1 VDGRTLVLRI
11 GHDYARTRA
20 LTEPEHGAIPDNEV
34 TFVVTLAHCPAM
46 ITMPS
51 ASPPDAV
58 LAHVRPGSDIIV
70 PLANGEPR
78 TLIDV
83 LDRHAMGLSRV
94 RVHQMHTLHDHP
106 YLHGA
111 YGDHLHHLSYFLSPV
126 TRSAFA
132 EGGCDLVPANF
143 SEMALLLRRET
154 NDPLVL
160 AAASPPD
167 AHGYV
172 SLGTNADYTARFIGQ
187 ARFFVEVN
195 PQMPR
200 TFGENSL
207 HLSQVVGWTRAD
219 YPLLEL
225 PSPPMSGKDRHIA
238 ALVAD
243 RVPNGATVQA
253 GIGAIPNAILELLR
267 GHKNLGLH
275 TELISDGVM
284 DLFESGALTGTHK
297 VTRPGKL
304 VATFALG
311 TRRLYDFLHD
321 NSAVELLPVDWV
333 NDPRVIGREH
343 CFVSINASVEVDLLG
358 QCNSEMI
365 AGHYYSGSGGQTD
378 FARGAMYSERGMGF
392 VVLHSTT
399 RDGSLSRI
407 VSRLCPG
414 APVTT
419 MKNTVDH
426 VVTEH
431 GVADLRGRSVAQRV
445 RALVAIADPKFRD
458 GLERDARELGYLTR

>member
-1 VDGRTLVLRI
+1 
-11 GHDYARTRA
+11 
-20 LTEPEHGAIPDNEV
+20 
-34 TFVVTLAHCPAM
+34 M
-46 ITMPS
+46 
-51 ASPPDAV
+51 
-58 LAHVRPGSDIIV
+58 

-78 TLIDV
+78 TLIDA
-83 LDRHAMGLSRV
+83 LDAHTLDLTRV

-106 YLHGA
+106 YIHGA
-111 YGDHLHHLSYFLSPV
+111 YGDHLRHVSYFLSSV

-132 EGGCDLVPANF
+132 EGGCDLVPVNF
-143 SEMALLLRRET
+143 SEMPLLLRRET
-154 NDPLVL
+154 KHPIVL
-160 AAASPPD
+160 AATSPPD
-167 AHGYV
+167 PHGYV

-187 ARFFVEVN
+187 LPFFIEVN
-195 PQMPR
+195 KQMPR
-200 TFGENSL
+200 TFGGNSL
-207 HLSQVVGWTRAD
+207 HLSQVVGMTEAD
-219 YPLLEL
+219 YPLIEV
-225 PSPPMSGKDRHIA
+225 PAPRMSAKDHHIA
-238 ALVAD
+238 GLVAA
-243 RVPNGATVQA
+243 RVPDGATIQA
-253 GIGAIPNAILELLR
+253 GIGAIPSAILELLR
-267 GHKNLGLH
+267 DHRNLGLH

-311 TRRLYDFLHD
+311 SRRLYDFLDD

-333 NDPRVIGREH
+333 NDPRVIGREQ
-343 CFVSINASVEVDLLG
+343 CFVSINATVEVDLLG

-365 AGHYYSGSGGQTD
+365 AGRYYSGSGGQTD
-378 FARGAMYSERGMGF
+378 FARGAMFSEAGIGF

-399 RDGSLSRI
+399 SDESLSRI

-431 GVADLRGRSVAQRV
+431 GVAELRGRSIAE
-445 RALVAIADPKFRD
+445 RANTLIAIAHPKFREV
-458 GLERDARELGYLTR
+458 LERDAYELGYLRASLH